1 VTAVLVAKSSDRP
14 SWSPSSISDESIS
27 PANITTNF
35 FDSRSAIQ
43 SARPQ
48 LILDPPS
55 RSKSGKDQS
64 DSTWGLFRK
73 YGLPSEAA
81 VEAIVSGSAPGSGA
95 FKVTQEELV
104 QRLVDERGDAAGSR
118 AEEVAEW
125 IRAIVKRRC
134 KVGSDGY
141 LDLKR
146 T

>member
-1 VTAVLVAKSSDRP
+1 VLVSKSADRP
-14 SWSPSSISDESIS
+14 SWSPSSISDEAIS
-27 PANITTNF
+27 PANITNNF
-35 FDSRSAIQ
+35 FDSRSDVQ

-48 LILDPPS
+48 LIFNPPS
-55 RSKSGKDQS
+55 RSKSGKDKS

-104 QRLVDERGDAAGSR
+104 QRLVDERGDAAGPR
-118 AEEVAEW
+118 AEEVGEW
-125 IRAIVKRRC
+125 IRAIVQRKC
-134 KVGSDGY
+134 KVGQDGY
-141 LDLKR
+141 LDMKR